1 MRFEM
6 DNFTI
11 VIDIS
16 GNKLTSTVLFISKVA
31 KYVKNKIHV
40 INFTEEN
47 VKEYFSIN
55 ENKSAEFIE
64 NTKHIVGKLVFADRP
79 VKKIDWVKEYISKLS
94 VEDFVI
100 LNGAERLLGYKETTP
115 ILKADYLD
123 LQTQVHFLNDENWA
137 VLAHE
142 LELIYGEYQ
151 NSIQG
156 LITNIFADST
166 CSEIIQNELE
176 ESENMSIIVSDATN
190 RNEDYEIL
198 QRELITK
205 LSKMNLSESLKEI
218 ELNRSRLGDKT
229 YIYIC
234 AMAYYNHGDFSKAID
249 LLEQNYQDLL
259 NEAKLV
265 LADMLTVT
273 NQRSRA
279 ADILNELFIQDKFL
293 KDLFPALLRLYSSS
307 NNYEEHLK
315 WLEIALDFDPDNP
328 AVIELNAN
336 RLNKEKKNDLAAFEF
351 RKLRKMLNKPYYELI
366 ARINDIIHNDQ
377 MSNSDIGNYIHDFV
391 NLNPDLKNEAYY
403 RLAKYFIDFKD
414 SYFMAYDVIKKC
426 SFGPNDP
433 RAVDLI
439 KLRLDILS
447 DDKKASKA
455 LRDLKIHKK
464 NSDAI
469 KLNNERANELIRCID
484 ILATEQNGYLFWRKF
499 LDNSQ
504 SDAAWKASLSL
515 KLKSMINHLSTLNM
529 EILLGRSWISEINN
543 SDLIYE
549 LGDDIREKSSEVIAT
564 SIEILRHIKSG
575 DIELS
580 SKFEDINELVKTM
593 NTISEVIGDNVF
605 RLWCRYYLSIIASIS
620 GKHQDSNNLA
630 LSIFE
635 FYNRVDTELQDLC
648 LYLGMIAWG
657 NSQYRLGRHSE
668 GIACI
673 MASARYIEI
682 TNEVYPFLE
691 EGVNLIG
698 RYLLDEVGKINSVD
712 FESWSNFNEQFGS
725 KNLAFKH
732 IWKSIYLEDD
742 GIVEIL
748 KDRIENVERIDANWA
763 GDVVNLVGAYAKEN
777 DFDSAVKYIIRYHKK
792 AIPALVGRK
801 DIRYRVLHNWAH
813 IVFLKSKTLDDF
825 LIALE
830 LIEQADQD
838 IDEKRKVSH
847 KEERASIGTSADE
860 IYRFYIQI
868 CSILIGLHDIPEFLR
883 VVMIEKLEKVLPKFS
898 PRSIIEQKD
907 YYCNRMI
914 TQEAKELKVKLENA
928 QEEYNGIFAGNS
940 NDTDLLSEKAEIIQ
954 SLTEQLK
961 KIHPHYMELKDYP
974 STKLD
979 DICSFLNDDEIFYQY
994 IITPICVT
1002 NIIVSS
1008 SSVRIIP
1015 TILDIG
1021 NTDVT
1026 QLGIEFSNLVQ
1037 SSTVAQFKNRSI
1049 DNVSEE
1055 ISLLVAATLSDYVAK
1070 NKVKRIYCMPDFK
1083 LGMFPLAAVN
1093 IETKFLIDTVDS
1105 IINIVD
1111 YRVLQKDRNKGII
1124 IKASNRIFGNSNDS
1138 ELIKID
1144 RWLKKNCSDSLII
1157 IENDSDEIDNL
1168 DSTSTID
1175 GVNTIVIYAHGV
1187 PDPIS
1192 SHIDGAKGL
1201 EGKKKIIDLSEI
1213 IEKVKALDNLFLI
1226 SCSGGSPAYNNVE
1239 NSTGT
1244 WASIFEMF
1252 SGNILS
1258 CKWDVPTNQTIELM
1272 AEIFAQTTD
1281 NCLSID
1287 EALII
1292 AQRKLKDNKNSLN
1305 AWAGIEYWIN

>member
-1 MRFEM
+1 MEFEM

-11 VIDIS
+11 VIDVS
-16 GNKLTSTVLFISKVA
+16 GNKLTSAVLFISKVA
-31 KYVKNKIHV
+31 RYVENKIHV

-64 NTKHIVGKLVFADRP
+64 NTKHIIGKLVFVDRP
-79 VKKIDWVKEYISKLS
+79 VKKIEWVKEYISKLS

-100 LNGAERLLGYKETTP
+100 LNGAERLLGYKETTS

-123 LQTQVHFLNDENWA
+123 LKTQVHFLDEENWS
-137 VLAHE
+137 VLAQE
-142 LELIYGEYQ
+142 LDLIYGEYQ

-156 LITNIFADST
+156 LITNIFTDPT
-166 CSEIIQNELE
+166 CTEIIQNELE
-176 ESENMSIIVSDATN
+176 ESENMSIIVSDVAN

-205 LSKMNLSESLKEI
+205 LSKMSLSESLKEI
-218 ELNRSRLGDKT
+218 ELNRNRLGEKT
-229 YIYIC
+229 YVYLC
-234 AMAYYNHGDFSKAID
+234 AMAHYNHGDFSKAIG
-249 LLEQNYQDLL
+249 LLEQNYQDLM
-259 NEAKLV
+259 NEEKLV

-273 NQRSRA
+273 NQKSRA
-279 ADILNELFIQDKFL
+279 AEVLNELFIQDKFL
-293 KDLFPALLRLYSSS
+293 KGLFPALLRLYNSS

-315 WLEIALDFDPDNP
+315 WLEIALDVDPENP

-336 RLNKEKKNDLAAFEF
+336 RLNKGKKNDLAAIEF
-351 RKLRKMLNKPYYELI
+351 RKLEKMLNKPYYELI
-366 ARINDIIHNDQ
+366 ARMNDIIYNDQ
-377 MSNSDIGNYIHDFV
+377 MSNSDIGNYIHDFTS
-391 NLNPDLKNEAYY
+391 LNPDLKNEAYY
-403 RLAKYFIDFKD
+403 RLAKYFVDFKD
-414 SYFMAYDVIKKC
+414 SYFMAYEVIKKC
-426 SFGPNDP
+426 SFKPNDP

-499 LDNSQ
+499 IDKTQ
-504 SDAAWKASLSL
+504 GDAAWKDSLYL
-515 KLKSMINHLSTLNM
+515 KLKGTINHLSTLNV

-543 SDLIYE
+543 SELTYE
-549 LGDDIREKSSEVIAT
+549 LGDDITEKPSDVIAST
-564 SIEILRHIKSG
+564 IQILRHIKSG
-575 DIELS
+575 DNELS
-580 SKFEDINELVKTM
+580 SKFEDIDELVKTM
-593 NTISEVIGDNVF
+593 ITISEVTGDNVF
-605 RLWCRYYLSIIASIS
+605 RLWCRYYLSVIASIS

-635 FYNRVDTELQDLC
+635 YYNRVDANLQDLC

-698 RYLLDEVGKINSVD
+698 RYLLDEVGKIHSVD
-712 FESWSNFNEQFGS
+712 FESWSNFNEKFGS
-725 KNLAFKH
+725 KNLAFKY
-732 IWKSIYLEDD
+732 IWESMYLEDD

-763 GDVVNLVGAYAKEN
+763 GDVVNLVSAYAKEN
-777 DFDSAVKYIIRYHKK
+777 DYDSAVKYIIRYHRK

-801 DIRYRVLHNWAH
+801 DIRYRILHNWAH

-825 LIALE
+825 LKVLE
-830 LIEQADQD
+830 LIELADQD

-868 CSILIGLHDIPEFLR
+868 CSVLIGLHGIPEFLSFI
-883 VVMIEKLEKVLPKFS
+883 MIEKLEKVLPKIS

-907 YYCNRMI
+907 YCYNRII
-914 TQEAKELKVKLENA
+914 TQEAKEVKFKLEIA

-961 KIHPHYMELKDYP
+961 KIHPHYMELNDYP
-974 STKLD
+974 GIKLD
-979 DICSFLNDDEIFYQY
+979 DICRFLDDDEIFFQY

-1015 TILDIG
+1015 TLLDVSNADIA
-1021 NTDVT
+1021 
-1026 QLGIEFSNLVQ
+1026 QEGIEFSKLVQ
-1037 SSTVAQFKNRSI
+1037 TATVAQIKDMRF

-1055 ISLLVAATLSDYVAK
+1055 ISIQVAATLFDYVDK
-1070 NKVKRIYCMPDFK
+1070 NKIKRIYCMPDFK

-1093 IETKFLIDTVDS
+1093 IKTKFLIDSVDS
-1105 IINIVD
+1105 IVNIVD
-1111 YRVLQKDRNKGII
+1111 YRVLQKDRKKGII
-1124 IKASNRIFGNSNDS
+1124 TKASNRIFGNSNDS
-1138 ELIKID
+1138 ELVKID
-1144 RWLKKNCSDSLII
+1144 RWLKKNCSDSLFI
-1157 IENDSDEIDNL
+1157 IENDSDEVDNL
-1168 DSTSTID
+1168 DSISTID
-1175 GVNTIVIYAHGV
+1175 GVNTIAIYAHGV
-1187 PDPIS
+1187 SDPIS
-1192 SHIDGAKGL
+1192 SVIDGAKGL

-1213 IEKVKALDNLFLI
+1213 VEKVKALDNLFLI

-1272 AEIFAQTTD
+1272 TEIFTQTID
-1281 NCLSID
+1281 NYLSID
-1287 EALII
+1287 EALVI
-1292 AQRKLKDNKNSLN
+1292 AQRKLKENKNSLN